1 MSQKTKYK
9 IMFVDDSETILNTA
23 QKFLVSNDEY
33 EIHTASDGFL
43 ALAKITEVNPDIVF
57 MDIMMPRLDGY
68 SACLAIKSNNDFH
81 DLPVI
86 MLSSKDS
93 PFDKAR
99 GAMMGCNDYLT
110 KPFSKESLLEIIESY
125 LPQNESLNEI
135 EK

>member
-1 MSQKTKYK
+1 MIQKSKSK

-23 QKFLVSNDEY
+23 KKFLSANNEY
-33 EIHTASDGFL
+33 DVYTASDGFL
-43 ALAKITEVNPDIVF
+43 ALAKITEVQPDIVF

-68 SACLAIKSNNDFH
+68 SACLAIKSNHDFH

-110 KPFSKESLLEIIESY
+110 KPFSKESLLEIIKNY
-125 LPQNESLNEI
+125 IPDDD
-135 EK
+135 KDGG